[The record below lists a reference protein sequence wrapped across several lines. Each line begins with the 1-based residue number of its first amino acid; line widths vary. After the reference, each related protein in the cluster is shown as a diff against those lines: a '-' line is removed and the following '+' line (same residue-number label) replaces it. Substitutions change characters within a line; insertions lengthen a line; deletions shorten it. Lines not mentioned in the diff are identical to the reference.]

1 MSASARIHW
10 WAKRASSSPSASE
23 MPDVEA
29 VSVSPTRGVPPIA
42 GAPVAAVFVRRSSG
56 GPATVAE
63 GLLVSCR
70 RFSPFVQIAPET
82 PHSRPAG
89 SSIVTAPPP
98 SGSTVIS
105 NRSRR
110 SSTRAPRVT
119 RPPVTANASSRSDR

>member
-1 MSASARIHW
+1 MSSLNATR
-10 WAKRASSSPSASE
+10 KRNPLSPSCAAGTPSN
-23 MPDVEA
+23 DA
-29 VSVSPTRGVPPIA
+29 VSPA
-42 GAPVAAVFVRRSSG
+42 GASSG

-70 RFSPFVQIAPET
+70 RSSPFVQIAPET

-89 SSIVTAPPP
+89 RSIVTSPAP

-119 RPPVTANASSRSDR
+119 RPP